1 MNEWIPFKFYGKDF
15 SKLITKLFKEFR
27 IFLCQRH
34 ELRNPSAHLQQ
45 LTSTAVSMCALV
57 LPESSFR
64 ILLEPPKRK
73 HSWPEEL
80 LSGKTCIVT
89 GSTAGIG
96 KGIAK
101 KLLSQGAY
109 VFINGRNELTVQ
121 NVLTQFAEEGL
132 TSAQGI
138 VADISTTE
146 GCESFFTQVAATGR
160 PIDVLINNM
169 GIFETCDFFD
179 ITDEKWSQYFNVN
192 VMSTVRFCR
201 QYLRQ
206 MLDRNQGRIIIVS
219 SECGLRPIGDMIHY
233 AMTKSAQINIARGL
247 SELTKGTNVTVN
259 SLLPGPT
266 ATEGLTEFVKGIAEQ
281 SGKNEEEAV
290 KDYFKV
296 REPTSLLQRFLT
308 VDEVAN
314 VAMFLASD
322 LSSGINGTSQRVEG
336 GIIRSI

>member
-1 MNEWIPFKFYGKDF
+1 M
-15 SKLITKLFKEFR
+15 
-27 IFLCQRH
+27 
-34 ELRNPSAHLQQ
+34 
-45 LTSTAVSMCALV
+45 
-57 LPESSFR
+57 
-64 ILLEPPKRK
+64 
-73 HSWPEEL
+73 

-101 KLLSQGAY
+101 KLLEQGAF
-109 VFINGRNELTVQ
+109 VFINGRNENTVQ
-121 NVLTQFAEEGL
+121 SVLTQFADEGL
-132 TSAQGI
+132 TSTQGI
-138 VADISTTE
+138 IADISTPE
-146 GCESFFTQVAATGR
+146 GCESFFTQVTATGR

-169 GIFETCDFFD
+169 GIFESRDFFE
-179 ITDEKWSQYFNVN
+179 ITDEKWMHYFNVN
-192 VMSTVRFCR
+192 VLSTVRFCR

-233 AMTKSAQINIARGL
+233 SMTKSAQINIARGL
-247 SELTKGTNVTVN
+247 AELTKGTNVTVN

-266 ATEGLTEFVKGIAEQ
+266 ATEGLTDFVKGLAEQ
-281 SGKNEEEAV
+281 SQKTEDEAI
-290 KDYFKV
+290 KDYFNI

-322 LSSGINGTSQRVEG
+322 LSSGINGAAQRVEG